1 MNKEK
6 CSLAELFFT
15 FMKIGAFTF
24 GGGYAMIPLIQ
35 RETSEKRGWI
45 EKDDILEM
53 VAIAESTPGPI
64 AVNMAT
70 FVGYRL
76 RGVVGALAATLGEVL
91 PSFAIIAVLSFVLQR
106 FEHLKAVKYAFMGIR
121 AGVLAL
127 IVKALIS
134 MFKACPKS
142 AASYVIMA
150 AVFAAAAL
158 TNVNVLAIIAA
169 GAAAGLI
176 CSLMTAGREKHDIT

>member
-1 MNKEK
+1 MIMNKEK
-6 CSLAELFFT
+6 CSLSELFFT

-45 EKDDILEM
+45 EKDEILDM
-53 VAIAESTPGPI
+53 VAVSESTPGPI

-76 RGVVGALAATLGEVL
+76 RGTAGAFFATLGEVL
-91 PSFAIIAVLSFVLQR
+91 PSFLIIAALSAVLR
-106 FEHLKAVKYAFMGIR
+106 KFEHIKAVEYAFTGVR

-127 IVKALIS
+127 IVKALVS
-134 MFKACPKS
+134 MYRACPKNTS
-142 AASYVIMA
+142 AYIVMA
-150 AVFAAAAL
+150 AVFAA
-158 TNVNVLAIIAA
+158 VVLFRLNAILVIAA

-176 CSLMTAGREKHDIT
+176 WSLISAGRLKK